1 MNASSGGAVPSP
13 ALAHLRIARDV
24 LRAEGR
30 ALLALADRLD
40 RESLSRA
47 VELLLH
53 CEGSVI
59 VTGMGKAGLVAKKIV
74 ATLASTGTPSHFLHP
89 AEAVHGDLGRIG
101 PRDVVL
107 ALSFSGQSEEIVRIL
122 PFLREVPAALVAVT
136 ANPASELARAATV
149 VLDLGSLEEA
159 CPHNLAPTTSA
170 TAMMALGDALAL
182 AVSRMRQF
190 SAEDFARLHPA
201 GSLGR
206 KLARV
211 DDVMRPLSACRV
223 ADQKKSVREVFVA
236 AGRPGRRS
244 GAILLIDGAGKLV
257 GLFTDSDL
265 ARLLESGRDGQLDRP
280 IAEVMTH
287 RPTTVPS
294 GSLLREA
301 VELISS
307 RKISEL
313 PVVDSALRPLGL
325 IDITDVVALLPRDD
339 AAGQGSEAVAKSAQS
354 SKSTAA

>member
-1 MNASSGGAVPSP
+1 
-13 ALAHLRIARDV
+13 
-24 LRAEGR
+24 
-30 ALLALADRLD
+30 LALADRLD
-40 RESLSRA
+40 RESLARA
-47 VELLLH
+47 IELLLH

-59 VTGMGKAGLVAKKIV
+59 VTGMGKAGLVAQKVV

-122 PFLREVPAALVAVT
+122 SFLREVPAALVAVT
-136 ANPASELARAATV
+136 GNPASDLARAATV
-149 VLDLGSLEEA
+149 VLDLGPLEEA

-182 AVSRMRQF
+182 VVSRMRQF
-190 SAEDFARLHPA
+190 SAGDFARLHPA
-201 GSLGR
+201 GALGR

-211 DDVMRPLSACRV
+211 EDVMRPLSVCRV
-223 ADQKKSVREVFVA
+223 AQQEITVRQVFVA

-244 GAILLIDGAGKLV
+244 GAILLTDRAGKLA

-265 ARLLESGRDGQLDRP
+265 ARLLESGRDGELDRP
-280 IAEVMTH
+280 IADVMTH

-313 PVVDSALRPLGL
+313 PVVDAALRPLGL
-325 IDITDVVALLPRDD
+325 IDITDVVALLPREE
-339 AAGQGSEAVAKSAQS
+339 AAGQGDEAAGGSAQS